1 MFVNAEE
8 HYGLKEH
15 ERPNW
20 INFVREPI
28 ERLVS
33 LYYFIKCHPKER
45 PNDLLFKTE
54 MEMASNF
61 TSPENHRL
69 KRSLTQVQSDLYFIT
84 LNFRI

>member
-8 HYGLKEH
+8 HYGLEEH

-54 MEMASNF
+54 MEMTSNF
-61 TSPENHRL
+61 TSTEDHRL
-69 KRSLTQVQSDLYFIT
+69 KRSFTQVQSDLYFVT
-84 LNFRI
+84 VKF